1 MKSSTLPMGL
11 PSWRMTG
18 LASPT
23 GGVLTFPALTAFPA
37 PGDAGNFREEH
48 AVPMADNFH
57 TIGLIGKPG
66 DDRVTET
73 LEQLV
78 ALLRDSRAQ
87 VLFDGESAEK
97 LPSFGL
103 PVVDRQTLGRRA
115 DLIIVVAGDGTFLS
129 AARSLVDLDVPLLGV
144 NLGRLG
150 FLADVMPGEM
160 TDRLREVLA
169 GDYEEE
175 SRFLLDARVVRNG
188 KEVFHGSALNEVVA
202 HKWHIARLIQFE
214 TYINDRLVNTQRS
227 DGLIV
232 ATPTGS
238 TAYALSGGGPILH
251 PGLDAVVLVPICP
264 HTLSSRP
271 LVVSADSEI
280 ELRMVHSTEQ
290 PEAQLTCDGQMT
302 LELAPADS
310 IIIRQKKQR
319 LRLVHPRGH
328 DYFATL
334 RAKLHWAR
342 EL

>member
-1 MKSSTLPMGL
+1 
-11 PSWRMTG
+11 
-18 LASPT
+18 
-23 GGVLTFPALTAFPA
+23 
-37 PGDAGNFREEH
+37 
-48 AVPMADNFH
+48 MADEFR
-57 TIGLIGKPG
+57 TVGLIGKHG
-66 DDRVTET
+66 DARVAHT

-78 ALLRDSRAQ
+78 DLLRTVRAE
-87 VLFDGESAEK
+87 VLFDAESADK

-103 PVVDRQTLGRRA
+103 PLVDRQTLGKRS
-115 DLIIVVAGDGTFLS
+115 DLVIVVAGDGTFLN

-160 TDRLREVLA
+160 IDRLKEVFA
-169 GDYEEE
+169 GDYDEEH
-175 SRFLLDARVVRNG
+175 RFLLDARVVRDG
-188 KEVFHGSALNEVVA
+188 QDVFRGAALNEVVA

-214 TYINDRLVNTQRS
+214 TYIDDRLVNTQRC

-271 LVVSADSEI
+271 LVVSADSEFEI
-280 ELRMVHSTEQ
+280 RMDHSGEQ

-302 LELAPADS
+302 LALEPADR
-310 IIIRQKKQR
+310 IVIRRKERR

>member
-1 MKSSTLPMGL
+1 
-11 PSWRMTG
+11 
-18 LASPT
+18 
-23 GGVLTFPALTAFPA
+23 
-37 PGDAGNFREEH
+37 
-48 AVPMADNFH
+48 MADNFR
-57 TIGLIGKPG
+57 TIGLIAKPG
-66 DDRVTET
+66 DPRVAET

-78 ALLRDSRAQ
+78 ALLRSSQAE
-87 VLFDGESAEK
+87 VLFDAESAEK
-97 LPSFGL
+97 LPSLGL
-103 PVVDRQTLGRRA
+103 PVVDRQSLGRRS
-115 DLIIVVAGDGTFLS
+115 DLVIVVAGDGTFLN

-150 FLADVMPGEM
+150 FLADVMPAEM
-160 TDRLREVLA
+160 ADRLQEVFA
-169 GDYEEE
+169 GEYEEE
-175 SRFLLDARVVRNG
+175 SRFLLDARVVRDG
-188 KEVFHGSALNEVVA
+188 KDVFHGVALNEIVA

-280 ELRMVHSTEQ
+280 EIRMVHGAEQ

-302 LELAPADS
+302 LELAPADR
-310 IIIRQKKQR
+310 IIIRQKQQR

>member
-1 MKSSTLPMGL
+1 
-11 PSWRMTG
+11 
-18 LASPT
+18 
-23 GGVLTFPALTAFPA
+23 
-37 PGDAGNFREEH
+37 
-48 AVPMADNFH
+48 MADKFR
-57 TIGLIGKPG
+57 TVGLIGKHG
-66 DDRVTET
+66 DESVART
-73 LEQLV
+73 LEQLI
-78 ALLRDSRAQ
+78 ALLRSAGAD
-87 VLFDGESAEK
+87 VLFDAESAEK

-103 PVVDRQTLGRRA
+103 PVVDRATLGTRS
-115 DLIIVVAGDGTFLS
+115 DLVIIVAGDGTFLN

-160 TDRLREVLA
+160 TDRLTDVFA
-169 GDYEEE
+169 GDYDEER
-175 SRFLLDARVVRNG
+175 RFLLDARVVRDG
-188 KEVFHGSALNEVVA
+188 QEVFKGSALNEVVA
-202 HKWHIARLIQFE
+202 HKWHIARLIQFQ
-214 TYINDRLVNTQRS
+214 TYIDGRLVNTQRS

-238 TAYALSGGGPILH
+238 TAYSLSGGGPILH

-271 LVVSADSEI
+271 LVVAADSEFEI
-280 ELRMVHSTEQ
+280 RMGHSGEQ
-290 PEAQLTCDGQMT
+290 PEAQLTCDGQT
-302 LELAPADS
+302 TVALAPADR
-310 IIIRQKKQR
+310 IIIVQKKRR

>member
-1 MKSSTLPMGL
+1 
-11 PSWRMTG
+11 
-18 LASPT
+18 
-23 GGVLTFPALTAFPA
+23 
-37 PGDAGNFREEH
+37 
-48 AVPMADNFH
+48 MADEFR
-57 TIGLIGKPG
+57 TVGLIGKHE
-66 DDRVTET
+66 DESVART
-73 LEQLV
+73 LEQLI
-78 ALLRDSRAQ
+78 ALLHDARAE
-87 VLFDGESAEK
+87 VLFDAQSARK

-103 PVVDRQTLGRRA
+103 PVVDRETLGTRS
-115 DLIIVVAGDGTFLS
+115 DLVIVVAGDGTFLN

-160 TDRLREVLA
+160 ADRLAEILA
-169 GDYEEE
+169 GDYDEER
-175 SRFLLDARVVRNG
+175 RFLLDVRVVRDG
-188 KEVFHGSALNEVVA
+188 RDVFQGSALNEVVA

-214 TYINDRLVNTQRS
+214 TYINGRLVNTQRS

-238 TAYALSGGGPILH
+238 TAYSLSGGGPILH

-271 LVVSADSEI
+271 LVVSADSEFEI
-280 ELRMVHSTEQ
+280 RMDHSGTQ
-290 PEAQLTCDGQMT
+290 PEAQLTCDGQTT
-302 LELAPADS
+302 LELAPADC
-310 IIIRQKKQR
+310 IVIRQKQRR

>member
-1 MKSSTLPMGL
+1 
-11 PSWRMTG
+11 
-18 LASPT
+18 
-23 GGVLTFPALTAFPA
+23 
-37 PGDAGNFREEH
+37 
-48 AVPMADNFH
+48 MADKFR
-57 TIGLIGKPG
+57 TVGLIGKHG
-66 DDRVTET
+66 DDRVAHT
-73 LEQLV
+73 LEQLID
-78 ALLRDSRAQ
+78 LLHSTRVE
-87 VLFDGESAEK
+87 VLFDAESAEK

-103 PVVDRQTLGRRA
+103 PVVDRQTLGARSN
-115 DLIIVVAGDGTFLS
+115 LVIVVAGDGTFLN

-160 TDRLREVLA
+160 TDRLKEVFA
-169 GDYEEE
+169 GDYDEER
-175 SRFLLDARVVRNG
+175 RFLLDVRVVRDRQD
-188 KEVFHGSALNEVVA
+188 VFRGSALNEVVV

-214 TYINDRLVNTQRS
+214 TYINDHLVNTQRS

-238 TAYALSGGGPILH
+238 TAYSLSGGGPILH

-271 LVVSADSEI
+271 LVVSANSEFEI
-280 ELRMVHSTEQ
+280 RMDHSGEQ
-290 PEAQLTCDGQMT
+290 PEAQLTCDGQTT
-302 LELAPADS
+302 LELTPADR
-310 IIIRQKKQR
+310 IVIRRKERR

>member
-1 MKSSTLPMGL
+1 
-11 PSWRMTG
+11 
-18 LASPT
+18 
-23 GGVLTFPALTAFPA
+23 
-37 PGDAGNFREEH
+37 
-48 AVPMADNFH
+48 MADEFR
-57 TIGLIGKPG
+57 TVGLIGKHG
-66 DDRVTET
+66 DESVART
-73 LEQLV
+73 LEQLIG
-78 ALLRDSRAQ
+78 LLHDASAE
-87 VLFDGESAEK
+87 VLFDAESARE

-103 PVVDRQTLGRRA
+103 PVVDRETLGTRS
-115 DLIIVVAGDGTFLS
+115 DLVIIVAGDGTFLN

-160 TDRLREVLA
+160 TDRLAEVLA
-169 GDYEEE
+169 GDYDEEH
-175 SRFLLDARVVRNG
+175 RFLLDVRVVRDG
-188 KEVFHGSALNEVVA
+188 RDIFQGSALNEVVA

-214 TYINDRLVNTQRS
+214 TMINGRLVNTQRS

-238 TAYALSGGGPILH
+238 TAYSLSGGGPILH

-280 ELRMVHSTEQ
+280 EIRMEHSGEQ
-290 PEAQLTCDGQMT
+290 PEAQLTCDGQTT
-302 LELAPADS
+302 LELAPSDR
-310 IIIRQKKQR
+310 IVIRQKQRR

-328 DYFATL
+328 DYYATL

>member
-1 MKSSTLPMGL
+1 
-11 PSWRMTG
+11 
-18 LASPT
+18 
-23 GGVLTFPALTAFPA
+23 
-37 PGDAGNFREEH
+37 
-48 AVPMADNFH
+48 MADKFR
-57 TIGLIGKPG
+57 TVGLIGKHG
-66 DDRVTET
+66 DERVAQT

-78 ALLRDSRAQ
+78 ALLRSVRAEI
-87 VLFDGESAEK
+87 LFDAESADK

-103 PVVDRQTLGRRA
+103 PVVDRQALGRRS
-115 DLIIVVAGDGTFLS
+115 DLVIVVAGDGTFLG

-160 TDRLREVLA
+160 IDRLKEVLA
-169 GDYEEE
+169 GDYDEER
-175 SRFLLDARVVRNG
+175 RFLLDTRVVRDG
-188 KEVFHGSALNEVVA
+188 RDVFRGLALNEVVM

-214 TYINDRLVNTQRS
+214 TYIDDRLVNTQRS

-271 LVVSADSEI
+271 LVASADSEFEI
-280 ELRMVHSTEQ
+280 RMDHSGEQ
-290 PEAQLTCDGQMT
+290 PEAQLTCDGQTT
-302 LELAPADS
+302 LELVPADR
-310 IIIRQKKQR
+310 IVIRRKQRR

>member
-1 MKSSTLPMGL
+1 M
-11 PSWRMTG
+11 
-18 LASPT
+18 LATAPGS
-23 GGVLTFPALTAFPA
+23 VLTFRRPAAVPSEDGSGTY
-37 PGDAGNFREEH
+37 REER
-48 AVPMADNFH
+48 AAPMADNFR
-57 TIGLIGKPG
+57 TVGLIGKHG
-66 DDRVTET
+66 DPRVAQT

-78 ALLRDSRAQ
+78 AFLAGVRAEI
-87 VLFDGESAEK
+87 LFDAESAAA

-103 PVVDRQTLGRRA
+103 PVVDRQTLGTRS
-115 DLIIVVAGDGTFLS
+115 DLVIVVAGDGTFLN

-150 FLADVMPGEM
+150 FLADVMPAEM
-160 TDRLREVLA
+160 TERLTAIFA
-169 GDYEEE
+169 GRYDEE
-175 SRFLLDARVVRNG
+175 RRILLEARVCRDG
-188 KEVFHGSALNEVVA
+188 EDVFLGSALNEVVA

-214 TYINDRLVNTQRS
+214 TYINGHLVNTQRS

-238 TAYALSGGGPILH
+238 TAYSLSGGGPILH

-271 LVVSADSEI
+271 LVVAADSEFEI
-280 ELRMVHSTEQ
+280 RMIAGGDE
-290 PEAQLTCDGQMT
+290 PEAQLTCDGQTT
-302 LELAPADS
+302 LELGPTDR
-310 IIIRQKKQR
+310 IFIRQKEHR
-319 LRLVHPRGH
+319 LRLVHPEGH

>member
-1 MKSSTLPMGL
+1 
-11 PSWRMTG
+11 
-18 LASPT
+18 
-23 GGVLTFPALTAFPA
+23 
-37 PGDAGNFREEH
+37 
-48 AVPMADNFH
+48 
-57 TIGLIGKPG
+57 
-66 DDRVTET
+66 
-73 LEQLV
+73 
-78 ALLRDSRAQ
+78 
-87 VLFDGESAEK
+87 
-97 LPSFGL
+97 
-103 PVVDRQTLGRRA
+103 
-115 DLIIVVAGDGTFLS
+115 
-129 AARSLVDLDVPLLGV
+129 VPLLGV

-169 GDYEEE
+169 GDYDEER
-175 SRFLLDARVVRNG
+175 RFLLDTRVIRDG
-188 KEVFHGSALNEVVA
+188 REIFRGSALNEVVA

-214 TYINDRLVNTQRS
+214 TYIDDRLVNTQRS

-238 TAYALSGGGPILH
+238 TAYSLSGGGPILH

-271 LVVSADSEI
+271 LVVSADSEFEI
-280 ELRMVHSTEQ
+280 RMHDSGEQ
-290 PEAQLTCDGQMT
+290 PEAQLTCDGQT
-302 LELAPADS
+302 TVELSPADC
-310 IIIRQKKQR
+310 IIIRQKQRR

>member
-1 MKSSTLPMGL
+1 
-11 PSWRMTG
+11 
-18 LASPT
+18 
-23 GGVLTFPALTAFPA
+23 
-37 PGDAGNFREEH
+37 
-48 AVPMADNFH
+48 MADKFR
-57 TIGLIGKPG
+57 TVGLIGKHA
-66 DDRVTET
+66 DERVAQT
-73 LEQLV
+73 LGQLIE
-78 ALLRDSRAQ
+78 LLRA
-87 VLFDGESAEK
+87 VGAEILFDAESAEQ

-103 PVVDRQTLGRRA
+103 PVVDRQALGTRS
-115 DLIIVVAGDGTFLS
+115 DLVIVVAGDGTFLS

-160 TDRLREVLA
+160 IDRLKEVFA
-169 GDYEEE
+169 GDYDEER
-175 SRFLLDARVVRNG
+175 RFLLDTRVVRDG
-188 KEVFHGSALNEVVA
+188 RDVFRGAALNEIVA

-214 TYINDRLVNTQRS
+214 TYIDDRLVNTQRS

-271 LVVSADSEI
+271 LVASADSEFEI
-280 ELRMVHSTEQ
+280 RMDHSGEQ
-290 PEAQLTCDGQMT
+290 PEAQLTCDGQTT
-302 LELAPADS
+302 LELVPADR
-310 IIIRQKKQR
+310 IVIRRKQRR

>member
-1 MKSSTLPMGL
+1 MAEK
-11 PSWRMTG
+11 
-18 LASPT
+18 
-23 GGVLTFPALTAFPA
+23 
-37 PGDAGNFREEH
+37 FRT
-48 AVPMADNFH
+48 V
-57 TIGLIGKPG
+57 GLIGKHG
-66 DDRVTET
+66 DESVAQT
-73 LEQLV
+73 LEQLIE
-78 ALLRDSRAQ
+78 LLRGARAE
-87 VLFDGESAEK
+87 VLFDAESAEQ

-103 PVVDRQTLGRRA
+103 PVVDRSTLGKRS
-115 DLIIVVAGDGTFLS
+115 DLVIVVAGDGTFLN

-150 FLADVMPGEM
+150 FLADVMPAEM
-160 TDRLREVLA
+160 SDRLTDVFA

-175 SRFLLDARVVRNG
+175 RRFLLDARVMRDG
-188 KEVFHGSALNEVVA
+188 REVFSGSALNEVVA

-214 TYINDRLVNTQRS
+214 TYIDGRLVNTQRS

-238 TAYALSGGGPILH
+238 TAYSLSGGGPILH
-251 PGLDAVVLVPICP
+251 PGLEALVLVPICP

-271 LVVSADSEI
+271 LVVSADSAFEI
-280 ELRMVHSTEQ
+280 RMGDGGEQ
-290 PEAQLTCDGQMT
+290 PEAQLTCDGQTTMA
-302 LELAPADS
+302 LAPADR
-310 IIIRQKKQR
+310 IMIVQKKRR

>member
-1 MKSSTLPMGL
+1 
-11 PSWRMTG
+11 
-18 LASPT
+18 
-23 GGVLTFPALTAFPA
+23 
-37 PGDAGNFREEH
+37 
-48 AVPMADNFH
+48 MADKFR
-57 TIGLIGKPG
+57 TVGLIGKHG
-66 DDRVTET
+66 DARVAQT
-73 LEQLV
+73 LEQLIDF
-78 ALLRDSRAQ
+78 LRAIRAEI
-87 VLFDGESAEK
+87 LFDAESADK
-97 LPSFGL
+97 LPSFDL
-103 PVVDRQTLGRRA
+103 PVVDRQTLGSRS
-115 DLIIVVAGDGTFLS
+115 DLVIVVAGDGTFLN

-160 TDRLREVLA
+160 IDRLKEVFA
-169 GDYEEE
+169 GDYDEER
-175 SRFLLDARVVRNG
+175 RFLLDARVVRDG
-188 KEVFHGSALNEVVA
+188 QDVFRGVALNDVVA

-214 TYINDRLVNTQRS
+214 TYIDDRLVNTQRS

-271 LVVSADSEI
+271 LVVSADSEFEI
-280 ELRMVHSTEQ
+280 RMDHSGEQ
-290 PEAQLTCDGQMT
+290 PEAQLTCDGQTT
-302 LELAPADS
+302 LALEPADR
-310 IIIRQKKQR
+310 IIIRRKQRR

>member
-1 MKSSTLPMGL
+1 M
-11 PSWRMTG
+11 
-18 LASPT
+18 
-23 GGVLTFPALTAFPA
+23 
-37 PGDAGNFREEH
+37 
-48 AVPMADNFH
+48 
-57 TIGLIGKPG
+57 
-66 DDRVTET
+66 
-73 LEQLV
+73 
-78 ALLRDSRAQ
+78 
-87 VLFDGESAEK
+87 
-97 LPSFGL
+97 
-103 PVVDRQTLGRRA
+103 
-115 DLIIVVAGDGTFLS
+115 
-129 AARSLVDLDVPLLGV
+129 PLLGV

-160 TDRLREVLA
+160 IDRLKEVFA
-169 GDYEEE
+169 GDYDEEH
-175 SRFLLDARVVRNG
+175 RFLLDARVVRDG
-188 KEVFHGSALNEVVA
+188 QDVFRGAALNEVVA

-214 TYINDRLVNTQRS
+214 TYIDDRLVNTQRC

-271 LVVSADSEI
+271 LVVSADSEFEI
-280 ELRMVHSTEQ
+280 RMDHSGEQ

-302 LELAPADS
+302 LALEPADR
-310 IIIRQKKQR
+310 IVIRRKERR